1 MLSWSLHFLQL
12 NQAAIRKSMY
22 KTQAADTTIEAE
34 KIWFELIGKIPI
46 ETRIMQ
52 HHRASIQSQ
61 QIWWDLFKQQH
72 HNLTNKQLKVEY
84 IKLKLG
90 EKYCSINLLIDT
102 DFMIVSEIDLAVTL
116 GEILD
121 NLHIPY
127 YLGGGLASSFWGE
140 RRQTEDVD
148 IAVILELEKVQQLIA
163 ALSAEFYVS
172 EIAIDDA
179 MSGRTNTFNV
189 IHTASV
195 IKADIYP
202 IEQSNDFD
210 FSAMSRRKQ
219 VQLFSTNKLIYI
231 VSPEDIVLQK
241 LRWYKIA
248 DNYSQ
253 KQWRDVL
260 GVLKARRKT
269 LDFDYLRLWS
279 NYLKLTSEL
288 EKAFDETNLA

>member
-1 MLSWSLHFLQL
+1 
-12 NQAAIRKSMY
+12 MY

-34 KIWFELIGKIPI
+34 KIWFELIGKMPI

-72 HNLTNKQLKVEY
+72 NNLTNKQLKIEY

-90 EKYCSINLLIDT
+90 EQYCSINKLIDK
-102 DFMIVSEIDLAVTL
+102 DFMIVSEIDLVVNL

-121 NLHIPY
+121 NLNIPY
-127 YLGGGLASSFWGE
+127 YLGSGLASSFWGE
-140 RRQTEDVD
+140 RRQTEDAD
-148 IAVILELEKVQQLIA
+148 IAVILEPEKVQQLIA
-163 ALSAEFYVS
+163 ALATEFYVS
-172 EIAIDDA
+172 EVAIDDA
-179 MSGRTNTFNV
+179 MRRSTNTFNV

-202 IEQSNDFD
+202 IKQSNDFD
-210 FSAMSRRKQ
+210 LSAMSRRKQ

-253 KQWRDVL
+253 KKWRDVL
-260 GVLKARRKT
+260 GVLKARRKI
-269 LDFDYLRLWS
+269 LDFNYLKLWS
-279 NYLKLTSEL
+279 NYLKLTPEL
-288 EKAFDETNLA
+288 EKAFDETNLT

>member
-1 MLSWSLHFLQL
+1 
-12 NQAAIRKSMY
+12 MY

-34 KIWFELIGKIPI
+34 KIWFELIGKMPI

-52 HHRASIQSQ
+52 YHRASIQSQ
-61 QIWWDLFKQQH
+61 QIWWSLFKEQH
-72 HNLTNKQLKVEY
+72 DNLTNKQLKIEY

-90 EKYCSINLLIDT
+90 EKYCSINKLIDT
-102 DFMIVSEIDLAVTL
+102 DFMIVSEIDLAVTI

-121 NLHIPY
+121 NLNIPY
-127 YLGGGLASSFWGE
+127 YLGDRLASSFWGE
-140 RRQTEDVD
+140 RRQTEDAD
-148 IAVILELEKVQQLIA
+148 IAVILELEKVQELIA
-163 ALSAEFYVS
+163 ALSTEFYVS

-179 MSGRTNTFNV
+179 MNGRTNSFNV

-202 IEQSNDFD
+202 IQQSNDFE

-219 VQLFSTNKLIYI
+219 VELFSTNKFIYI

-253 KQWRDVL
+253 KQWRDIL
-260 GVLKARRKT
+260 GVLKARRKI

-279 NYLKLTSEL
+279 DYLKLTPEL
-288 EKAFDETNLA
+288 EKAFDETDLA